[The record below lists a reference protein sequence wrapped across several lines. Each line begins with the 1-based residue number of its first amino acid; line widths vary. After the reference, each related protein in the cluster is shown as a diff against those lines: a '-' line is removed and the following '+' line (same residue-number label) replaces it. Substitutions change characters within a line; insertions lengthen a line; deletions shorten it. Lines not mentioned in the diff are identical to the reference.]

1 MKKLYLLILTF
12 LVSSVTPSIVVS
24 QEGSD
29 SFKDFVEKYFGNN
42 YSAYD
47 PSKLDTS
54 IFQNLEEIDK
64 SEIIGFHKLLKY
76 MIQDELDQ
84 KKMTGSVGFGL
95 NTDNAGDNSQ
105 YRLSTGFELNRGT
118 YPERLEV
125 SSDVEVTLNN
135 GLLLEEVSNLVVSYD
150 RRISDWVESY
160 GFVRRHSDNYMSVDE
175 RYELGVGLVFEKY
188 TGKLSDKGESILRDL
203 DLPLSD
209 TIPLEIIEKSL
220 SNAADFNSL
229 DLEEIADRIEDQREY
244 AEGSFDS
251 QYSGLRLAFLAGF
264 NGEIEQNTLSETF
277 NVPTS
282 IDSVIRQ
289 GEFIRMDTSFR
300 SQRLTRSLQSD
311 FIWRLVLR
319 PTISWR
325 KGAMTISWNAYFKLP
340 LLFWQENER
349 SIEEDE
355 ALDETLPPIRDVQ
368 RGTDWRLENRLAL
381 TIKKGPVT
389 TRLSYQYYYDNFP
402 AMAYLAPREPSPII
416 RNVHLFQAEKHHH
429 IVRLNLAYNFR

>member
-1 MKKLYLLILTF
+1 MKAIYSLSLIPFILLI
-12 LVSSVTPSIVVS
+12 SVRGINA

-29 SFKDFVEKYFGNN
+29 NFKEFVEQYFGNN
-42 YSAYD
+42 YLITDST
-47 PSKLDTS
+47 KLDTS
-54 IFQNLEEIDK
+54 IFQNLEETDK
-64 SEIIGFHKLLKY
+64 SKIIGLHKLLKY

-105 YRLSTGFELNRGT
+105 YRLSTGFELNRGI

-135 GLLLEEVSNLVVSYD
+135 GVLLEEVSNLVVSYD
-150 RRISDWVESY
+150 RRIRDGVESY
-160 GFVRRHSDNYMSVDE
+160 GFIRRHSDNYMSVDE

-188 TGKLSDKGESILRDL
+188 TGKSDKGKSIERDL
-203 DLPLSD
+203 GLTLSD
-209 TIPLEIIEKSL
+209 TIPQEIIEKSL
-220 SNAADFNSL
+220 SNASDVKSL
-229 DLEEIADRIEDQREY
+229 DLQEIADRIRDQREY
-244 AEGSFDS
+244 AKGSFDS
-251 QYSGLRLAFLAGF
+251 QHSGLRLALLAGF

-282 IDSVIRQ
+282 IDSVVRQ

-300 SQRLTRSLQSD
+300 SQKLTRTLQSD

-325 KGAMTISWNAYFKLP
+325 EGAMTISWNAYFKLP
-340 LLFWQENER
+340 LLFWQANER
-349 SIEEDE
+349 IIEEDE
-355 ALDETLPPIRDVQ
+355 PLDMKLSPIREVQ

-381 TIKKGPVT
+381 TIKKGQVST
-389 TRLSYQYYYDNFP
+389 TLSYQYYYDNFP
-402 AMAYLAPREPSPII
+402 ASAYLSPREPSII
-416 RNVHLFQAEKHHH
+416 RNVQLFQAEKHHH
-429 IVRLNLAYNFR
+429 IVRLSLGYDFE